1 MHVSRQEDLVAGCSN
16 QMRGYL
22 QMRATD
28 FEGSIVPTKGLGS
41 LVIDEEVR
49 RTVQELISFE
59 KTRSVIFSS
68 WRFEDTIPD
77 ASGSCVLV
85 TGPLG
90 CGKGTLI
97 EAIAHELGKTIM
109 QFETKVLSEEKQLDA
124 RPLAECAAFW
134 HADVLL

>member
-1 MHVSRQEDLVAGCSN
+1 MAGCSN

-28 FEGSIVPTKGLGS
+28 FEGSIVPNKGLGS

-68 WRFEDTIPD
+68 WRFEETIPD

-90 CGKGTLI
+90 
-97 EAIAHELGKTIM
+97 
-109 QFETKVLSEEKQLDA
+109 
-124 RPLAECAAFW
+124 
-134 HADVLL
+134 